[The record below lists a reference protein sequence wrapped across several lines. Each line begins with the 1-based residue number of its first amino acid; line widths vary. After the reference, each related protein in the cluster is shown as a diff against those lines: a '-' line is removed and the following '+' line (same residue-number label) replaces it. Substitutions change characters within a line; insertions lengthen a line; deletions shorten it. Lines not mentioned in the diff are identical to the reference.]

1 MSTCATHSFFV
12 FLSSPRGAVT
22 IFSPF
27 IVSVRRGNNI
37 FLLLSSP
44 CSAVTIFFSFYRLRA
59 AREQYFSPFI
69 VSARRGNNIFLLL
82 SSPRDAGTIFFSF
95 YRLRAA
101 REQYFLRL
109 AAIFYSKKRK
119 WRYVIAGTHGRCIP
133 AIGIDFY
140 FFQASIMALKSTGFS
155 EAPPIKPPSMLGLAK
170 SSPAFDA
177 LQLPP

>member
-12 FLSSPRGAVT
+12 FLSPPCGAGT
-22 IFSPF
+22 IFSLF

-37 FLLLSSP
+37 
-44 CSAVTIFFSFYRLRA
+44 FSFYRLRA

-69 VSARRGNNIFLLL
+69 VTAQRGNNI
-82 SSPRDAGTIFFSF
+82 FSF

-101 REQYFLRL
+101 REQYFLLLSPSCGAGTIFLRL

>member
-1 MSTCATHSFFV
+1 MQHTA
-12 FLSSPRGAVT
+12 FLSFYRLRAA
-22 IFSPF
+22 
-27 IVSVRRGNNI
+27 REQY

-44 CSAVTIFFSFYRLRA
+44 CSAVTIFFSFYRHRA
-59 AREQYFSPFI
+59 AREQYFLLLSSPCSAGTIFSSFYRHRAAREQYFHPFI
-69 VSARRGNNIFLLL
+69 VTVRRGNNIFLLL
-82 SSPRDAGTIFFSF
+82 SSPCGAGTI
-95 YRLRAA
+95 
-101 REQYFLRL
+101 FLRL

>member
-1 MSTCATHSFFV
+1 MSTCATHSFFI
-12 FLSSPRGAVT
+12 FLSPPCGAGT

-27 IVSVRRGNNI
+27 IVSVQRGNNI
-37 FLLLSSP
+37 FLFLSSP
-44 CSAVTIFFSFYRLRA
+44 CGTGTI
-59 AREQYFSPFI
+59 FSPFI
-69 VSARRGNNIFLLL
+69 VFVQRGNNIFILL
-82 SSPRDAGTIFFSF
+82 SSSCGAGTI
-95 YRLRAA
+95 
-101 REQYFLRL
+101 FLRL

>member
-1 MSTCATHSFFV
+1 MSTCATHSF
-12 FLSSPRGAVT
+12 L
-22 IFSPF
+22 
-27 IVSVRRGNNI
+27 
-37 FLLLSSP
+37 
-44 CSAVTIFFSFYRLRA
+44 SFYRLRA
-59 AREQYFSPFI
+59 AREQYFLLLSSPCGAGTIFLSFYRHRAAREQYFSPFI
-69 VSARRGNNIFLLL
+69 VTVRRGNNIFLFL
-82 SSPRDAGTIFFSF
+82 SSPCGAVTIFSPFIVTVQRGNNIFSF

>member
-1 MSTCATHSFFV
+1 MQHTA
-12 FLSSPRGAVT
+12 FLSFYRLRAA
-22 IFSPF
+22 
-27 IVSVRRGNNI
+27 REQY

-44 CSAVTIFFSFYRLRA
+44 CSAVTIFFSFYRHRA
-59 AREQYFSPFI
+59 ARELYFSPFI
-69 VSARRGNNIFLLL
+69 VSVRRGNNIFILL
-82 SSPRDAGTIFFSF
+82 SSPRGAGTIFFSF

-101 REQYFLRL
+101 REQYFLFLSSPCGAGTIFLRL

-155 EAPPIKPPSMLGLAK
+155 EAPPIKPPSMLGLAN

>member
-1 MSTCATHSFFV
+1 MSTCATHSF
-12 FLSSPRGAVT
+12 L
-22 IFSPF
+22 
-27 IVSVRRGNNI
+27 
-37 FLLLSSP
+37 
-44 CSAVTIFFSFYRLRA
+44 SFYRLRA
-59 AREQYFSPFI
+59 AREQYFSLFI
-69 VSARRGNNIFLLL
+69 VSVQRGNNIFSFYRHRAAREQYFLLL
-82 SSPRDAGTIFFSF
+82 SSPCGAGTIFSSF
-95 YRLRAA
+95 YRHRAA
-101 REQYFLRL
+101 REQFFLRL

-140 FFQASIMALKSTGFS
+140 FFQALIMALKSTGFS

>member
-12 FLSSPRGAVT
+12 
-22 IFSPF
+22 
-27 IVSVRRGNNI
+27 
-37 FLLLSSP
+37 LLSPP
-44 CSAVTIFFSFYRLRA
+44 CSAVTIFSLFIVSVQRGNNIFSFYRLRA
-59 AREQYFSPFI
+59 AREQYFHPFI
-69 VSARRGNNIFLLL
+69 VSARRGNNI
-82 SSPRDAGTIFFSF
+82 
-95 YRLRAA
+95 
-101 REQYFLRL
+101 FLRL

-119 WRYVIAGTHGRCIP
+119 WRYVIAGTHRRCIP

>member
-22 IFSPF
+22 IFSLF
-27 IVSVRRGNNI
+27 IVSVQRGNNI
-37 FLLLSSP
+37 
-44 CSAVTIFFSFYRLRA
+44 FSFYRLRA

-69 VSARRGNNIFLLL
+69 VTARRGNDIFAIL
-82 SSPRDAGTIFFSF
+82 SSSRNAETIFFSF
-95 YRLRAA
+95 YRHRAA
-101 REQYFLRL
+101 REQYFLLLSPSCGAGTIFLRL

>member
-12 FLSSPRGAVT
+12 FLSPPCGAGT

-27 IVSVRRGNNI
+27 IVSVQRGNDI
-37 FLLLSSP
+37 FAILSSP
-44 CSAVTIFFSFYRLRA
+44 RGAGMIFLPFYRRRA
-59 AREQYFSPFI
+59 AREQYFCHFI
-69 VSARRGNNIFLLL
+69 VFVQRGNNIFILL
-82 SSPRDAGTIFFSF
+82 SSSCGAGTI
-95 YRLRAA
+95 
-101 REQYFLRL
+101 FLRL

>member
-1 MSTCATHSFFV
+1 MVHLRHRNLLQTMA
-12 FLSSPRGAVT
+12 AT
-22 IFSPF
+22 IFPPFYRHRAARKQYFCHF
-27 IVSVRRGNNI
+27 IVTVRRGNNI
-37 FLLLSSP
+37 FAVLSSSRGAGTIFFFFYRHRAAREQFFLLLSSP
-44 CSAVTIFFSFYRLRA
+44 CSA
-59 AREQYFSPFI
+59 
-69 VSARRGNNIFLLL
+69 
-82 SSPRDAGTIFFSF
+82 GTI
-95 YRLRAA
+95 
-101 REQYFLRL
+101 FLRL

>member
-12 FLSSPRGAVT
+12 
-22 IFSPF
+22 
-27 IVSVRRGNNI
+27 
-37 FLLLSSP
+37 LLSPP
-44 CSAVTIFFSFYRLRA
+44 CSAVTIFSLFIVSVQRGNNIFSFYRLRA

-69 VSARRGNNIFLLL
+69 VSARRGNNIF
-82 SSPRDAGTIFFSF
+82 SF

-101 REQYFLRL
+101 REQFFLRL

-119 WRYVIAGTHGRCIP
+119 WRYVIAGTHRRCIP

>member
-12 FLSSPRGAVT
+12 FLSSPRGAGT

-27 IVSVRRGNNI
+27 IVSVQRGNNI

-44 CSAVTIFFSFYRLRA
+44 CGAGTISFSLYRLRA
-59 AREQYFSPFI
+59 AREQF
-69 VSARRGNNIFLLL
+69 
-82 SSPRDAGTIFFSF
+82 
-95 YRLRAA
+95 
-101 REQYFLRL
+101 FLRL

>member
-1 MSTCATHSFFV
+1 MSTCATRSFFV
-12 FLSSPRGAVT
+12 FLSPPCGAGM
-22 IFSPF
+22 IFFSFYRRRAAREQYFYPF

-37 FLLLSSP
+37 FLFLSSP
-44 CSAVTIFFSFYRLRA
+44 CGAGTIFFSFYRLRA
-59 AREQYFSPFI
+59 AREQYFSLFI
-69 VSARRGNNIFLLL
+69 VFVRRGNNI
-82 SSPRDAGTIFFSF
+82 FSF

-101 REQYFLRL
+101 REQFFLRL

>member
-12 FLSSPRGAVT
+12 FLSSPCSAVT

-27 IVSVRRGNNI
+27 IVSVRRGNNF

-44 CSAVTIFFSFYRLRA
+44 CGAGTIFSPFIVVAQRGNNIFSFYRHRA
-59 AREQYFSPFI
+59 AREQYFCLFI
-69 VSARRGNNIFLLL
+69 ASARRGNNIFLLL
-82 SSPRDAGTIFFSF
+82 SSPCGAGTI
-95 YRLRAA
+95 
-101 REQYFLRL
+101 FLRL

>member
-12 FLSSPRGAVT
+12 FLSSPCSAVT

-37 FLLLSSP
+37 FL
-44 CSAVTIFFSFYRLRA
+44 F
-59 AREQYFSPFI
+59 
-69 VSARRGNNIFLLL
+69 L
-82 SSPRDAGTIFFSF
+82 SSPRGAGTIFFSF
-95 YRLRAA
+95 YRLRVA

-119 WRYVIAGTHGRCIP
+119 WRYVIAGMYGRCIP

>member
-44 CSAVTIFFSFYRLRA
+44 CSAVTIFFSFYRHRA
-59 AREQYFSPFI
+59 AREQYFLLLSSPCGAVTIFSPFI
-69 VSARRGNNIFLLL
+69 VTVQRGNNIFLLL
-82 SSPRDAGTIFFSF
+82 SSPCGAVTIFFCVWQQSF
-95 YRLRAA
+95 IAKTQVAICNCRNTRA
-101 REQYFLRL
+101 
-109 AAIFYSKKRK
+109 
-119 WRYVIAGTHGRCIP
+119 CIP

>member
-12 FLSSPRGAVT
+12 FLSSPRGAGT

-27 IVSVRRGNNI
+27 IVSVQRGNNI

-44 CSAVTIFFSFYRLRA
+44 CGAVTIFFSFYRLRA
-59 AREQYFSPFI
+59 AREQYF
-69 VSARRGNNIFLLL
+69 LLL
-82 SSPRDAGTIFFSF
+82 SSPRGAGTI
-95 YRLRAA
+95 
-101 REQYFLRL
+101 FLRL

>member
-1 MSTCATHSFFV
+1 MQHTA
-12 FLSSPRGAVT
+12 FLSFYRLRAARELY
-22 IFSPF
+22 FSPF

-37 FLLLSSP
+37 FLFLSSP
-44 CSAVTIFFSFYRLRA
+44 RGAVTIFFSFYRHRA
-59 AREQYFSPFI
+59 AREQYFSLFI
-69 VSARRGNNIFLLL
+69 VTVRRGNNIFILL
-82 SSPRDAGTIFFSF
+82 SSPCGAGTIF
-95 YRLRAA
+95 
-101 REQYFLRL
+101 LRL
-109 AAIFYSKKRK
+109 SAIFYSKKRK
-119 WRYVIAGTHGRCIP
+119 WRYVIAGMHGRCIP

>member
-1 MSTCATHSFFV
+1 MQHTA
-12 FLSSPRGAVT
+12 FLSFYRHRAARELY
-22 IFSPF
+22 FSLF

-37 FLLLSSP
+37 FLLLSSSCGAGTIFSPFIVTVRRGNYIFLFLSSP
-44 CSAVTIFFSFYRLRA
+44 CSAVTIFFSFYRHRA
-59 AREQYFSPFI
+59 AREQYF
-69 VSARRGNNIFLLL
+69 LLL
-82 SSPRDAGTIFFSF
+82 SSSCSAVTI
-95 YRLRAA
+95 
-101 REQYFLRL
+101 FLRL

>member
-12 FLSSPRGAVT
+12 FLSPPCSAVT

-27 IVSVRRGNNI
+27 IVSVQRGNNI
-37 FLLLSSP
+37 FAILSSP
-44 CSAVTIFFSFYRLRA
+44 CGAGTIFLPFYRLRA
-59 AREQYFSPFI
+59 AREQYFSLFI
-69 VSARRGNNIFLLL
+69 VSVQRGNNIFILL
-82 SSPRDAGTIFFSF
+82 SSSCGAGTI
-95 YRLRAA
+95 
-101 REQYFLRL
+101 FLRL

>member
-1 MSTCATHSFFV
+1 MQHTAFLFFYRLRAAQEQY
-12 FLSSPRGAVT
+12 FLLLSSPCSAGT
-22 IFSPF
+22 IFLSFYRHRAAREQYFSPF
-27 IVSVRRGNNI
+27 IVTVRRGNNI

-44 CSAVTIFFSFYRLRA
+44 CSAGTILSL
-59 AREQYFSPFI
+59 FI
-69 VSARRGNNIFLLL
+69 VSVRRGNNIFILL
-82 SSPRDAGTIFFSF
+82 SSPRGAGTI
-95 YRLRAA
+95 
-101 REQYFLRL
+101 FLRL

>member
-12 FLSSPRGAVT
+12 FLSSPRGAGT

-27 IVSVRRGNNI
+27 IVSVQRGNNI

-44 CSAVTIFFSFYRLRA
+44 CGAGTIFSSFYRHRA
-59 AREQYFSPFI
+59 AREQYFCRFI
-69 VSARRGNNIFLLL
+69 VAVQRGNNI
-82 SSPRDAGTIFFSF
+82 FSF

>member
-12 FLSSPRGAVT
+12 FLSSPCGA
-22 IFSPF
+22 
-27 IVSVRRGNNI
+27 G
-37 FLLLSSP
+37 
-44 CSAVTIFFSFYRLRA
+44 TIFFSFYRLRA

-69 VSARRGNNIFLLL
+69 VFVRRGNNIF
-82 SSPRDAGTIFFSF
+82 SF
-95 YRLRAA
+95 YRHRAA
-101 REQYFLRL
+101 REQYFLLLSSSCSAVTIFLRL

>member
-1 MSTCATHSFFV
+1 MCNTQLFCLFIVSVQRGNNIFSFYR
-12 FLSSPRGAVT
+12 LRAARQQY
-22 IFSPF
+22 FSPF
-27 IVSVRRGNNI
+27 IVTVRRGNNI
-37 FLLLSSP
+37 FILLSSP
-44 CSAVTIFFSFYRLRA
+44 CSAGTIFLSFYRHRA

-69 VSARRGNNIFLLL
+69 VTVRRGNNI
-82 SSPRDAGTIFFSF
+82 FSF

>member
-1 MSTCATHSFFV
+1 MQHTA
-12 FLSSPRGAVT
+12 FLSFYRLRAARELY
-22 IFSPF
+22 FSPF

-37 FLLLSSP
+37 FLFLSSP
-44 CSAVTIFFSFYRLRA
+44 CGAVTI
-59 AREQYFSPFI
+59 FSPFI
-69 VSARRGNNIFLLL
+69 VTVRRGNNIFILL
-82 SSPRDAGTIFFSF
+82 SSPCGAGTIF
-95 YRLRAA
+95 
-101 REQYFLRL
+101 LRL
-109 AAIFYSKKRK
+109 SAIFYSKKRK
-119 WRYVIAGTHGRCIP
+119 WRYVIAGMHGRCIP

>member
-1 MSTCATHSFFV
+1 MQHTA
-12 FLSSPRGAVT
+12 FLSFYRLRAAREQY
-22 IFSPF
+22 FCHF
-27 IVSVRRGNNI
+27 IVSVQRGNNI

-44 CSAVTIFFSFYRLRA
+44 CGAGTIFSPFIVFVQRGNNIFILLSSSCGAGTIFLSFYRLRA
-59 AREQYFSPFI
+59 AREQYF
-69 VSARRGNNIFLLL
+69 LLL
-82 SSPRDAGTIFFSF
+82 SSSCSTGTI
-95 YRLRAA
+95 
-101 REQYFLRL
+101 FLRL

>member
-1 MSTCATHSFFV
+1 MSTCATRSFFV
-12 FLSSPRGAVT
+12 FLSPPCGA
-22 IFSPF
+22 
-27 IVSVRRGNNI
+27 GM
-37 FLLLSSP
+37 
-44 CSAVTIFFSFYRLRA
+44 IFFSFYRRRA

-69 VSARRGNNIFLLL
+69 VTARRGNDIFAIL
-82 SSPRDAGTIFFSF
+82 SSSRSAETIFFSF
-95 YRLRAA
+95 YCHRAA
-101 REQYFLRL
+101 REQYFLLLSSSCGAGTIFLRL

>member
-1 MSTCATHSFFV
+1 MSTCATHSF
-12 FLSSPRGAVT
+12 LSFYRHRAA
-22 IFSPF
+22 
-27 IVSVRRGNNI
+27 REQY

-44 CSAVTIFFSFYRLRA
+44 CSAVTIFFSFYSHRA
-59 AREQYFSPFI
+59 AREQYLSPFI
-69 VSARRGNNIFLLL
+69 VTVRRGNNIFLLL
-82 SSPRDAGTIFFSF
+82 SSPCGAGTIFFSF

-109 AAIFYSKKRK
+109 AAIFYSKERK

>member
-1 MSTCATHSFFV
+1 MSTCATHSF
-12 FLSSPRGAVT
+12 LSFYRLRAAREQY
-22 IFSPF
+22 FSSF

-44 CSAVTIFFSFYRLRA
+44 CGAVTIFFSFYRLRA
-59 AREQYFSPFI
+59 ARELYFLFLSPPC
-69 VSARRGNNIFLLL
+69 G
-82 SSPRDAGTIFFSF
+82 AGTIFFSF
-95 YRLRAA
+95 YRHRAA
-101 REQYFLRL
+101 REQYFLLLSSPRGAGTIFLRL

>member
-1 MSTCATHSFFV
+1 MSTCATRSFFV
-12 FLSSPRGAVT
+12 FLSPPCGAGT
-22 IFSPF
+22 I
-27 IVSVRRGNNI
+27 
-37 FLLLSSP
+37 
-44 CSAVTIFFSFYRLRA
+44 
-59 AREQYFSPFI
+59 FSPFI
-69 VSARRGNNIFLLL
+69 VSARRGNNIFVFLSSPCGAGTIFSPFIVTARRENNIFLLL
-82 SSPRDAGTIFFSF
+82 SSPRGAGTI
-95 YRLRAA
+95 
-101 REQYFLRL
+101 FLRL

-119 WRYVIAGTHGRCIP
+119 WRYVIAGMHGRCIP

>member
-12 FLSSPRGAVT
+12 FLSPPRG
-22 IFSPF
+22 
-27 IVSVRRGNNI
+27 
-37 FLLLSSP
+37 
-44 CSAVTIFFSFYRLRA
+44 AVTIFFSFYRLRA
-59 AREQYFSPFI
+59 AREQYFCHFI
-69 VSARRGNNIFLLL
+69 VSVRRGNNIFLFL
-82 SSPRDAGTIFFSF
+82 SSPCGAVTIFFSF
-95 YRLRAA
+95 YRHRAA
-101 REQYFLRL
+101 REQYFLLLSPSCGAGTIFLRL

>member
-12 FLSSPRGAVT
+12 FLSSPRGAGT

-27 IVSVRRGNNI
+27 IVSV
-37 FLLLSSP
+37 
-44 CSAVTIFFSFYRLRA
+44 
-59 AREQYFSPFI
+59 Q
-69 VSARRGNNIFLLL
+69 RGNNIFLLL
-82 SSPRDAGTIFFSF
+82 SSPRGAGTIFSPFIVSVQRGNNIF
-95 YRLRAA
+95 ILLSSPCGAGTI
-101 REQYFLRL
+101 FLRL

>member
-1 MSTCATHSFFV
+1 MQHTA
-12 FLSSPRGAVT
+12 FLSFYRLRAA
-22 IFSPF
+22 
-27 IVSVRRGNNI
+27 REQY

-59 AREQYFSPFI
+59 AREQYFHPFI
-69 VSARRGNNIFLLL
+69 VTVRRGNNIFLLL
-82 SSPRDAGTIFFSF
+82 SSPCGTGTIFSPFIVFVQRGNNIFILLLPPCGAGTI
-95 YRLRAA
+95 
-101 REQYFLRL
+101 FLRL

>member
-1 MSTCATHSFFV
+1 MAAKVIHFKKNGSSAPQKFV
-12 FLSSPRGAVT
+12 ADDGGNNISAFLSSPRGAGT
-22 IFSPF
+22 ILLPFYRHRAARKQYFCLF
-27 IVSVRRGNNI
+27 IVTAQRGNNI
-37 FLLLSSP
+37 
-44 CSAVTIFFSFYRLRA
+44 FSFYRLRA
-59 AREQYFSPFI
+59 AREQYF
-69 VSARRGNNIFLLL
+69 LLL
-82 SSPRDAGTIFFSF
+82 SPSCGAGTI
-95 YRLRAA
+95 
-101 REQYFLRL
+101 FLRL